1 MNLHRWLLRGL
12 LVLCS
17 LPASGA
23 ETAPWAALREG
34 GHVMILRHAETDPG
48 IGDPP
53 QFRLGDC
60 STQRNLSPAGRAQA
74 QQMGKNIAGQGIS
87 VTEVLSS
94 RWCRCMDTAT
104 EAFGR
109 TTGWPVADSFF
120 DARLASGGANAA
132 ATQTADLRRRV
143 VEHRGRDTLVVV
155 THQVNITG
163 LTGIHPAMGEAVILR
178 PAPRRASGGFDVVA
192 RLTVP

>member
-1 MNLHRWLLRGL
+1 VNLHRWLLRGL

-94 RWCRCMDTAT
+94 RWCRCLDTAKL
-104 EAFGR
+104 AFGR
-109 TTGWPVADSFF
+109 VTPAPVLDSFF
-120 DARLASGGANAA
+120 GESHKAA
-132 ATQTADLRRRV
+132 AQTAALRKRIAAF
-143 VEHRGRDTLVVV
+143 RGPGNLVLV
-155 THQVNITG
+155 THQVNITA
-163 LTGIHPAMGEAVILR
+163 LTGLHPAMGEAVVLR
-178 PAPRRASGGFDVVA
+178 PGAGDLEIVGRIAP
-192 RLTVP
+192 P